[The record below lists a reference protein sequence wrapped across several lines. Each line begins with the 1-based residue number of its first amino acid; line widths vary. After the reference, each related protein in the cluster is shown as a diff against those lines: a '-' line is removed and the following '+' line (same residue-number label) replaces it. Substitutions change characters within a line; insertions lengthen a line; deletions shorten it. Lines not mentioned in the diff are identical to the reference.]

1 MPEVDINIVAL
12 LAATVVNMVVGY
24 IWYSKA
30 VFGSAWQK
38 LVGLSD
44 KDIREGDQ
52 VTPMVA
58 MVVLAFVQAFI
69 LLHFV
74 TYAGYFYADYSDVSV
89 GLLTGGWAWIG
100 FVLPAVAGNYLFA
113 RRRKKLLAID
123 SLYTLA
129 VLLINGVILSVM

>member
-1 MPEVDINIVAL
+1 MPEVDINLVAL
-12 LAATVVNMVVGY
+12 LVAAFVNMFVGY
-24 IWYSKA
+24 IWYSKG

-38 LVGLSD
+38 LVGLSER
-44 KDIREGDQ
+44 DIREGDQ

-58 MVVLAFVQAFI
+58 MVVLAVVQAFI

-74 TYAGYFYADYSDVSV
+74 TYVAYFYPDYSAVSV
-89 GLLTGGWAWIG
+89 GLLTGVWAWVG
-100 FVLPAVAGNYLFA
+100 FVLPAVGGNYLFA

-123 SLYTLA
+123 SLYTLT